1 MKPSVVKS
9 PGRSSTGNPYLD
21 ARQEWNERYGD
32 YISQARSW
40 KIAALVSLGVCA
52 VSVVGVIVMANTSRI
67 VPYVV
72 EVNKLGDAVGV
83 HRADQARALDP
94 RVVKAQ
100 LARFITSWRSVSP
113 DVAVQKRTLEDMY
126 AFLSAGDPATVTLN
140 EYMKANNPYERA
152 TKETVS
158 VTIENVLPLAGETW
172 QIDWLEERRSRS
184 GELHDVKRWRAAIT
198 PAFRQPNDEMTILRN
213 PLGLYTREISFSPIL
228 PSSAQ

>member
-1 MKPSVVKS
+1 MQPSEVKN
-9 PGRSSTGNPYLD
+9 PGQSTTGNPYLN

-52 VSVVGVIVMANTSRI
+52 VSVVGVIVMANSSRI

-72 EVNKLGDAVGV
+72 EVNRLGDAVGV

-100 LARFITSWRSVSP
+100 LARFITAWRSVSP

-126 AFLSAGDPATVTLN
+126 AFLSAGDPATVALN

-152 TKETVS
+152 TTETVS

-184 GELHDVKRWRAAIT
+184 GELKDVKRWRAAIT
-198 PAFRQPNDEMTILRN
+198 PAFKQPTDEMTILRN